1 MDRAD
6 NILYQI
12 YARRRTDLE
21 HSRARIPLKEMMMRA
36 KDSEPPRGFAGA
48 LRKNDRLSIIAE
60 IKFRSPS
67 EGLLRNGHGV
77 EEIAR
82 QYGEAGADALS
93 VLTEPNY
100 FSGDL
105 KYIEA
110 SKCASH
116 LPVLRKDFIFD
127 VYHIYE
133 SRAAGADAVLLIAA
147 MLEPKQLRDLSKLSA
162 ELGMDVL
169 LELHDESD
177 LRKADGAHAALW
189 GVNHRNLHTLQI
201 DLDSSRR
208 LMPLLP
214 TDCVKVAESGIERP
228 EQVQLMRER
237 GANAVLIGTSLM
249 RAASPGEALKKLREA
264 ACG

>member
-1 MDRAD
+1 MHRED
-6 NILYQI
+6 NILHQI
-12 YARRRTDLE
+12 YARRRADLE
-21 HSRARIPLKEMMMRA
+21 HSRARIPLKEIMTRA
-36 KDSEPPRGFAGA
+36 KDAEPPRGFAEA
-48 LRKNDRLSIIAE
+48 LRNNGRLSIIAE

-82 QYGEAGADALS
+82 QYREAGADALS

-105 KYIEA
+105 TYIEA
-110 SKCASH
+110 SKGVSP

-127 VYHIYE
+127 VYQIYE

-147 MLEPKQLRDLSKLSA
+147 MVEPKQLRDLSELSA

-169 LELHDESD
+169 LELHDEND
-177 LRKADGAHAALW
+177 LRKAKGAHATMW
-189 GVNHRNLHTLQI
+189 GVNHRNLRTLQI
-201 DLDSSRR
+201 DLYSSQR
-208 LMPLLP
+208 LLPLLP
-214 TDCVKVAESGIERP
+214 SDCVKVAESGIERP